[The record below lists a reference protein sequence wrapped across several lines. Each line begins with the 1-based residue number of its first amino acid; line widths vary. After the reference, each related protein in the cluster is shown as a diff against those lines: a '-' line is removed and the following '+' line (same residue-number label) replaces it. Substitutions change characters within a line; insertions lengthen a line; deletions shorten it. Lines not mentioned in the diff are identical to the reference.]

1 MLRALFVSA
10 ALAAMPAWAT
20 EFVPATPAEAAAAL
34 TADDEFMRALTPS
47 DLSVRLKKG
56 SATVDELRA
65 LYAASTR
72 AWTEAE
78 KARLAASV
86 ARQRAGLDKIA
97 KWLPPRVA
105 FAKASADVDGGLPHT
120 RGATIVFGTALPQKD
135 EELDLVFLHELF
147 HVLSRRNSA
156 RHDEIYGII
165 GFEPCRTVNLPQSV
179 RERMLT
185 NPDAPLVQHAVPTG
199 NPGEMLTPLLLTT
212 PPRYTPDQPD
222 FGDYIDLR
230 FVLLKRSA
238 ANDCS
243 AFAMG
248 EKLAELD
255 AKTAMPIIFTHAGRN
270 TGYVFH
276 PEELMADNFWQLM
289 MGVAGAPDP
298 WVHQRLAL
306 WLGIAKPKTMSSGSS
321 ISRSAGFAGAAAEDP
336 LARLCAT
343 KAPAQGAPL
352 CRAIR
357 YDGEH
362 SVRPGISFR

>member
-1 MLRALFVSA
+1 MLKVLFVSA
-10 ALAAMPAWAT
+10 VLAATPAWAT
-20 EFVPATPAEAAAAL
+20 DFVPATPAEAAAAL
-34 TADDEFMRALTPS
+34 TADDDFMRALTPS
-47 DLSVRLKKG
+47 DLSVRLKKE
-56 SATVDELRA
+56 SATVDELRV
-65 LYAASTR
+65 LYAASTL

-78 KARLAASV
+78 KARLTASV

-105 FAKASADVDGGLPHT
+105 FAKTSTDVDGGLPHT
-120 RGATIVFGTALPQKD
+120 RGATIIFGPALPQKD

-147 HVLSRRNSA
+147 HVLSRRNAA
-156 RHDEIYGII
+156 RQDEIYGII
-165 GFEPCRTVNLPQSV
+165 GFEPCRTVNLPQGV

-185 NPDAPLVQHAVPTG
+185 NPDAPLVQHAVATG

-212 PPRYTPDQPD
+212 PPRYTPDQPNFD
-222 FGDYIDLR
+222 DYIDLR

-238 ANDCS
+238 AGDCS
-243 AFAMG
+243 AFAIG

-255 AKTAMPIIFTHAGRN
+255 AKNAVPIIIEHAGRN

-289 MGVAGAPDP
+289 MGAKGAPDP
-298 WVHQRLAL
+298 WVHERLAL

-321 ISRSAGFAGAAAEDP
+321 INRTVGLAGPAAEDP
-336 LARLCAT
+336 LARLCAMRG
-343 KAPAQGAPL
+343 PAQAAPL

-357 YDGEH
+357 YDGED
-362 SVRPGISFR
+362 SIRPGISFR